1 MDIVLNIH
9 KLMFILQKSKKTH
22 KKQQLQNNKN
32 QTTTNDILLNMG
44 YHKVHFIRNFVNK
57 ILLFF

>member
-9 KLMFILQKSKKTH
+9 KLMFILQKSKKKH

-44 YHKVHFIRNFVNK
+44 YHKVIFYSQFR
-57 ILLFF
+57 